1 MRSGSAIGR
10 AGDHHA
16 AVAMADEDDVAQIF
30 HLEERDDVGD
40 MGVEVDVRPRQV
52 RAFAEAGERRGENLV
67 SLQQGTD
74 EAPAPAAVPGA
85 VHEHEI
91 SHARF

>member
-1 MRSGSAIGR
+1 
-10 AGDHHA
+10 
-16 AVAMADEDDVAQIF
+16 VADEDDIAQIF

-52 RAFAEAGERRGENLV
+52 RAFAQAGERRRKHFM
-67 SLQQGTD
+67 SLEERAD
-74 EAPAPAAVPGA
+74 ETPAPAAVPGA
-85 VHEHEI
+85 MHEYEI